1 MKMTKDH
8 EIDYLNKIAKSYKFY
23 VGAGAGSLDGYG
35 YIKKI
40 RKYDM
45 GNKYRPYSYQIDF
58 VFVGKI
64 FARIDTKGTA
74 TWLTNEILTRKD
86 ISKIK
91 VNRKIRREIENSFR
105 SRCGLFNISAWDF
118 DVKKV
123 EWLENYTPKV

>member
-1 MKMTKDH
+1 MKMTKDR
-8 EIDYLNKIAKSYKFY
+8 EIDYLNKVAKSYKFY
-23 VGAGAGSLDGYG
+23 VGSGAGRLDGYC

-40 RKYDM
+40 RKYEM
-45 GNKYRPYSYQIDF
+45 GNKYRPYTYQVDF

-64 FARIDTKGTA
+64 FARVDSQS
-74 TWLTNEILTRKD
+74 TWLTNEIMTRKN

-91 VNRKIRREIENSFR
+91 VNRMIRREIETSFR
-105 SRCGLFNISAWDF
+105 NRCGLFNISAWDF